1 MSRCQTSYGLIRFQ
15 HSERAVAL
23 AVLCLL
29 GGCGSVSV
37 LGPSADA
44 GPASTSSVASVDI
57 QQPLPEKLAYSDA
70 TKIGQTASEAL
81 RDIDSTASAT
91 SAADAAAGTDWVN
104 AATGSS
110 GTLVD
115 VKQDQP
121 QDVSRPC
128 KLFNTIVTSFGGVH
142 RYSGKVCR
150 GESGRPVVQLSD
162 GAAQGET

>member
-1 MSRCQTSYGLIRFQ
+1 VSRRQTSYGLIPSRHRQAAIAF
-15 HSERAVAL
+15 AG
-23 AVLCLL
+23 LCLL

-44 GPASTSSVASVDI
+44 GPVSTSSVASVDV
-57 QQPLPEKLAYSDA
+57 QQPLPGKLAYSDA

-81 RDIDSTASAT
+81 RDLDSTAAAT
-91 SAADAAAGTDWVN
+91 PASSTDWVN

-115 VKQDQP
+115 IKQDQT

-128 KLFNTIVTSFGGVH
+128 KLFNTIVTSFAGVH

-150 GESGRPVVQLSD
+150 NDSGRSVVQLSD
-162 GAAQGET
+162 GTPQGET

>member
-1 MSRCQTSYGLIRFQ
+1 MPRQQTSYGLIFPR
-15 HSERAVAL
+15 HSEVAI
-23 AVLCLL
+23 AFAALCLL

-44 GPASTSSVASVDI
+44 GPAATSSVASVEV

-81 RDIDSTASAT
+81 RDVDSTATAT
-91 SAADAAAGTDWVN
+91 PASGTDWVN

-115 VKQDQP
+115 IKQDQT

-162 GAAQGET
+162 REPQGDT